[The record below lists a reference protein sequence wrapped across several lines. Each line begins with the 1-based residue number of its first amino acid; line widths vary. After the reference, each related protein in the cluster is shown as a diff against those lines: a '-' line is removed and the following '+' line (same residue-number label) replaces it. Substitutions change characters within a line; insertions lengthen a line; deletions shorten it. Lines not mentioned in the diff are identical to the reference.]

1 MAEDNM
7 TRIAYLV
14 TSAHEM
20 TLADGTPYPTGYL
33 VEEALKPYERFSAA
47 GFDITV
53 ITPDGQPPHAEPYG
67 LSWFFHYPDED
78 KDYLASVVR
87 TFARHVADIRVTLR
101 QNSQLGLAGARRA
114 AVLLQADG
122 YPAAEAHRVVS
133 AAAKAAWQQDRQ
145 FAEVLAEDGSHG
157 LTREQIQAEV
167 DAQRAD
173 SQRLADQRHRKLQE
187 IPGFRRPVA
196 LSSLTDAELEEFDAV
211 FVPGGHGSMVD
222 LSDNADAGRLLA
234 ALYRKGALIAALCH
248 GPAVLLS
255 APERADGLWLFDG
268 YRMTSFTDDEESRT
282 KPGRLGMAWLLDTA
296 LKNAGAVFDDGPAA
310 WASHVVVDRNL
321 ITGQN
326 AGSTEAIADA
336 VINKL
341 RAPAGQAVPATGPA
355 NLPGSTP
362 PMDSQAITR
371 SPAQAVQA
379 FLDAF
384 THHDIDAAIALIDAR
399 AAVTVHPFGLYDSGA
414 DVLRAVLADLV
425 RAFPDL
431 MISVSRVIT
440 TGDVV
445 TALLRAEGT
454 QAADY
459 AGAINQEKHLD
470 IDQAWRFVA
479 ADGLITEVT
488 AYWCQA
494 QLYRRLAVKRYD
506 QIARL
511 T

>member
-1 MAEDNM
+1 M

-33 VEEALKPYERFSAA
+33 VEEALKPYERFKAA
-47 GFDITV
+47 GFDVTV

-67 LSWFFHYPDED
+67 LSWFFHYPDAD

-87 TFARHVADIRVTLR
+87 TFAHDVDDIRLTLY
-101 QNSQLGLAGARRA
+101 QNTQLGLVAARRVA
-114 AVLLQADG
+114 ALLQANG
-122 YPAAEAHRVVS
+122 YPAAEAHRIVS
-133 AAAKAAWQQDRQ
+133 AAAKTAWRQNRQ
-145 FAEVLAEDGSHG
+145 FAGVLTEDGSHG

-173 SQRLADQRHRKLQE
+173 SQRLADERHRKLQE
-187 IPGFRRPVA
+187 MPDFQRPVA

-222 LSDNADAGRLLA
+222 LSDNPAAGRLLA
-234 ALYRKGALIAALCH
+234 ALHRKGALIAALCH

-268 YRMTSFTDDEESRT
+268 YRMTSFTDDEENRT
-282 KPGRLGMAWLLDTA
+282 RPGRLGMAWLLDTA
-296 LKNAGAVFDDGPAA
+296 LKNAGAVFDDGPTA
-310 WASHVVVDRNL
+310 WASHVVADRNL

-326 AGSTEAIADA
+326 AGSTEATADA
-336 VINKL
+336 VVKKL
-341 RAPAGQAVPATGPA
+341 RAPAGQAAQAAGPA
-355 NLPGSTP
+355 ATASSTP
-362 PMDSQAITR
+362 PPRSQVVTG
-371 SPAQAVQA
+371 SPAQTVQA

-384 THHDIDAAIALIDAR
+384 ARHDIDSAMAVVASQVS
-399 AAVTVHPFGLYDSGA
+399 VTVHPLGLHAAGA
-414 DVLRAVLADLV
+414 DALRVFLADLL
-425 RAFPDL
+425 RGFPDL
-431 MISVSRVIT
+431 MISVNAVIS
-440 TGDVV
+440 TGHVV
-445 TALLRAEGT
+445 TALFKAEGT

-479 ADGLITEVT
+479 EHGLITEVT

-506 QIARL
+506 QIAIV
-511 T
+511 

>member
-1 MAEDNM
+1 MI
-7 TRIAYLV
+7 RIAYLV
-14 TSAHEM
+14 TSAREM

-33 VEEALKPYERFSAA
+33 VEEALKPYERFRDA
-47 GFDITV
+47 GFDVTV

-87 TFARHVADIRVTLR
+87 TFAHHVDDIRLTLH
-101 QNSQLGLAGARRA
+101 QNSQLGLAAARRA
-114 AVLLQADG
+114 AALLQANG
-122 YPAAEAHRVVS
+122 HAAAEAHRIVS
-133 AAAKAAWQQDRQ
+133 AAAKTAWRQDRQ
-145 FAEVLAEDGSHG
+145 FADVLAEDDSHG
-157 LTREQIQAEV
+157 LTREQIRGEV

-173 SQRLADQRHRKLQE
+173 SQRLAEERHRKLQE
-187 IPGFRRPVA
+187 IPGFQRPAA
-196 LSSLTDAELEEFDAV
+196 LSSLSDAELEEFDAV

-222 LSDNADAGRLLA
+222 LSDNPDAGRLLA
-234 ALYRKGALIAALCH
+234 ALCRKGALVAALCH

-268 YRMTSFTDDEESRT
+268 YRMTSFTDDEEGRT
-282 KPGRLGMAWLLDTA
+282 RPGRLGMAWLLDTA

-326 AGSTEAIADA
+326 AGSTEATADA
-336 VINKL
+336 VIKKL
-341 RAPAGQAVPATGPA
+341 CAPAGQAVPATGSAPRPA
-355 NLPGSTP
+355 ATPGITP
-362 PMDSQAITR
+362 SMASQGVTR
-371 SPAQAVQA
+371 SPAQTVQA

-384 THHDIDAAIALIDAR
+384 ARRDIDAAIAVVDPR
-399 AAVTVHPFGLYDSGA
+399 VAVTVHPFGLHDTGA
-414 DVLRAVLADLV
+414 DVLRIVMADLV

-431 MISVSRVIT
+431 MISVSRLIT

-445 TALLRAEGT
+445 TALFKAEGT

-479 ADGLITEVT
+479 GDGLITEVT
-488 AYWCQA
+488 VYWCQA

-506 QIARL
+506 QITIA
-511 T
+511 